1 MIKRMALSPTYFKT
15 LVSFIAVFFVMA
27 YAFADDGVVAPQDFL
42 AQILDAVRA
51 MGGVSKLAVVASVI
65 TLVISSMKVSFL
77 NSLVWDRL
85 GSAKV
90 LVAPILS
97 IVAGVIVSIAGGAKF
112 SLPMVVAYLGSS
124 VGSVFLHQL
133 LDGLKE
139 APFVGAPIKSVIAWI
154 SKVLGGDAPKPLA
167 VK

>member
-15 LVSFIAVFFVMA
+15 LASFIAVFFVMA

-51 MGGVSKLAVVASVI
+51 MGGLSKLALVASVI

-77 NSLVWDRL
+77 NSLIWDRL
-85 GSAKV
+85 GAAKV
-90 LVAPILS
+90 LVAPVLS
-97 IVAGVIVSIAGGAKF
+97 IAAGLIMSVVGGAKF
-112 SLPMVVAYLGSS
+112 SLPMIVAYLSSS
-124 VGSVFLHQL
+124 VGSIAFHQL

-139 APFVGAPIKSVIAWI
+139 APFVGPVLKSVIAWI
-154 SKVLGGDAPKPLA
+154 EKVLGGPAPEPLA